1 MRHLILIKHS
11 EHIRNLPFPQ
21 ALNDAMGTFVT
32 DGMKSGVIL
41 DTAGL
46 KPTAQGTR
54 VRTDKGK
61 LSVTDGPFTETKEII
76 GGYAMIE
83 AESHAKAVDF
93 AKQFMELHRVNWPE
107 FDGEC
112 EVRELEG

>member
-11 EHIRNLPFPQ
+11 EHIRNLPFPP

-32 DGMKSGVIL
+32 NGMKSGVIL

-46 KPTAQGTR
+46 KPTAEGKR
-54 VRTDKGK
+54 VRVDKGK

-83 AESHAKAVDF
+83 ADSMEKAVDF
-93 AKQFMELHRVNWPE
+93 AKEFMELHRVNWPE

-112 EVRELEG
+112 EVRAVEG

>member
-11 EHIRNLPFPQ
+11 EAPSEPALSPG
-21 ALNDAMGTFVT
+21 LNDAMGTFVS
-32 DGMKSGVIL
+32 DGMKKGVIL

-46 KPTAQGTR
+46 KPTAEGTR

-83 AESHAKAVDF
+83 ASRA
-93 AKQFMELHRVNWPE
+93 RRRSTSRSSSWNCI
-107 FDGEC
+107 G
-112 EVRELEG
+112 

>member
-11 EHIRNLPFPQ
+11 EHIRSLPFPP
-21 ALNDAMGTFVT
+21 ALMDAMGTFVT
-32 DGMKSGVIL
+32 EGMKSGVIL

-46 KPTAQGTR
+46 KPTSEGTR

-83 AESHAKAVDF
+83 AESRERAVDF
-93 AKQFMELHRVNWPE
+93 ATQFMELHRVNWPE

-112 EVRELEG
+112 EVRALEA